1 MAKGITDI
9 NMTEKKSKTSAFGLL
24 GKVGAKFLTYLPK
37 LLKMT
42 KLIKVGLLAV
52 SFASYAYL
60 FTWKFALLIIIALG
74 FHESSH
80 VAAMKYKGI
89 RTKGFY
95 FIPFLGGA
103 AIAEDKYKTYA
114 DNAFIA
120 LAGPIGGLALAI
132 ATYAAYLITG
142 LPMLAAAAG
151 WMAMLNLF
159 NCFPLGMLDG
169 GQVMKTIAMSI
180 SEKVGI
186 ACMSLSIVGCIY
198 VLFKFHIGLMGF
210 VAGLGL
216 LDLLS
221 IYLNRRSKRVLLAG
235 LEKNNNEF
243 KERWGKDLSFYEIYR
258 SEYMERYK
266 HPDTM
271 NAKQIAITIV
281 SYVLTVVALIV
292 IMKLTAHIPG
302 ADIASNFMADK

>member
-1 MAKGITDI
+1 
-9 NMTEKKSKTSAFGLL
+9 MTEKKSKTGWGLFG
-24 GKVGAKFLTYLPK
+24 KFGAKFLTYLPK

-42 KLIKVGLLAV
+42 KLIKVGLLAI

-80 VAAMKYKGI
+80 VVAMKHKGF

-120 LAGPIGGLALAI
+120 LAGPIGGLVLAI
-132 ATYAAYLITG
+132 GTYVAYLITG

-169 GQVMKTIAMSI
+169 GQVMKAIAMSI
-180 SEKVGI
+180 SEKVGM
-186 ACMSLSIVGCIY
+186 ACMSLCPFRFAEDCS
-198 VLFKFHIGLMGF
+198 
-210 VAGLGL
+210 A
-216 LDLLS
+216 
-221 IYLNRRSKRVLLAG
+221 RRKTWDGGRCQEATS
-235 LEKNNNEF
+235 EI
-243 KERWGKDLSFYEIYR
+243 GKDYR
-258 SEYMERYK
+258 CC
-266 HPDTM
+266 
-271 NAKQIAITIV
+271 
-281 SYVLTVVALIV
+281 
-292 IMKLTAHIPG
+292 
-302 ADIASNFMADK
+302 

>member
-1 MAKGITDI
+1 MDSVVMNSTV
-9 NMTEKKSKTSAFGLL
+9 EKKSKTGFWGLL
-24 GKVGAKFLTYLPK
+24 AKFGAKILTYLPK

-42 KLIKVGLLAV
+42 KLIKVGLFAV

-60 FTWKFALLIIIALG
+60 FTWKFALLLVIALG

-80 VAAMKYKGI
+80 VFAMKLKGI

-95 FIPFLGGA
+95 FLPFIGGV

-132 ATYAAYLITG
+132 ATYVAYLITG

-180 SEKVGI
+180 SEKVGMI
-186 ACMSLSIVGCIY
+186 CMSLSVVACIF

-216 LDLLS
+216 LDLIG
-221 IYLNRRSKRVLLAG
+221 IYLNRKHSRTDMED
-235 LEKNNNEF
+235 LENRNASF
-243 KERWGKDLSFYEIYR
+243 KAKWGQDLSFYEKYKA
-258 SEYMERYK
+258 ERIKKYK
-266 HPDTM
+266 HPDIM
-271 NAKQIAITIV
+271 NARQIVITIA
-281 SYVLTVVALIV
+281 SYVLTVITLIV